1 MVFKNHCVLV
11 LRVKLGS
18 ALERLMFLFQ
28 MLGDDED
35 DDDDDNWDDDDDD
48 DTFSV
53 SSLNDN
59 GSEASRGKN
68 KGGLR

>member
-11 LRVKLGS
+11 LWMKLAS
-18 ALERLMFLFQ
+18 AFEELMFRFQ
-28 MLGDDED
+28 MLGDDDE
-35 DDDDDNWDDDDDD
+35 DDDDNWDDDDDD